1 MSMWKKL
8 LMVSTVALTA
18 VTLGACGNNQSS
30 TSSSNNNSNKP
41 LTLWVA
47 TDYVPWYKT
56 SVK

>member
-1 MSMWKKL
+1 MWKKL